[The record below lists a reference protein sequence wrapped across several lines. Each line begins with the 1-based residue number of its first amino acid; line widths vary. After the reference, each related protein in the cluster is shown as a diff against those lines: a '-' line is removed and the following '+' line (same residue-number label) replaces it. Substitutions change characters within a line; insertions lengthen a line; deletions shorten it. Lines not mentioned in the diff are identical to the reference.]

1 MLTNKLCNPTKQ
13 VVDWNWHGGIHIKI
27 QPDSSYTL
35 SNDQLRDFQPG
46 QPGSESIQQLMN
58 EYGIFL
64 RDMDR
69 TYESQALEA
78 LRLAHRA
85 KKTHYEEATGNL
97 RRSRASQGIVDNPEA
112 LEETF
117 RQLGLVALREQV
129 EGLAFRIKQF
139 EQAVAEQKSTV
150 QADTIDPDRTLLFV
164 DPPKVF
170 ETKFALQVFLSE
182 PENAALKA
190 KYDAWRKGLDAAKAQ

>member
-1 MLTNKLCNPTKQ
+1 MITNKLCNATKQ
-13 VVDWNWHGGIHIKI
+13 LVDWGWHCGISIKI
-27 QPDSSYTL
+27 QPDSSYELT
-35 SNDQLRDFQPG
+35 NAQLLDFQSG
-46 QPGSESIQQLMN
+46 NPGSEAIQQLMG

-64 RDMDR
+64 RDNDR

-78 LRLAHRA
+78 LIKCHKA
-85 KKTHYEEATGNL
+85 KKAHYEESTNNL
-97 RRSRASQGIVDNPEA
+97 RRSRAQAGIVDNPEA

-117 RQLGLVALREQV
+117 RQLGLVALRETV

-139 EQAVAEQKSTV
+139 EKAVAEQKSTK
-150 QADTIDPDRTLLFV
+150 QTNAIDPDRTLLFV

-182 PENAALKA
+182 PENAKLRE
-190 KYDAWRKGLDAAKAQ
+190 KYEAWRKALDAKAE